1 MTGRR
6 QARELALQ
14 GLYAFEIHKRDIGEI
29 FDQVAQGNP
38 LGEKHLQ
45 YARRLMETVVQNL
58 EFVDQEISRLA
69 ENWDLERIALIDRI
83 ILRMALTEIHFMP
96 DIPEKVA
103 INEAIDLAKEY
114 STIESSSFVNGI
126 LDAALIKSR
135 RPADS

>member
-14 GLYAFEIHKRDIGEI
+14 GLYAYEIHKRDIGEI
-29 FDQVAQGNP
+29 FDQVAQGNS

-45 YARRLMETVVQNL
+45 YARRLMDTVVQNL
-58 EFVDQEISRLA
+58 EFVDKEIGRLA

-135 RPADS
+135 RPTDS

>member
-14 GLYAFEIHKRDIGEI
+14 GLYAYEIHRRDIGEI
-29 FDQVAQGNP
+29 FDQLAQGNP
-38 LGEKHLQ
+38 LGEKPLQ
-45 YARRLMETVVQNL
+45 YARRLMETVIQNL
-58 EFVDQEISRLA
+58 EFVDKEIGRLA

-83 ILRMALTEIHFMP
+83 ILRMALTEINFMP

-126 LDAALIKSR
+126 LDAALSKSR
-135 RPADS
+135 GASEQ

>member
-14 GLYAFEIHKRDIGEI
+14 GLYAYEIHKREIGEI
-29 FDQVAQGNP
+29 FEQLAQGSS
-38 LGEKHLQ
+38 LGEKPLQ
-45 YARRLMETVVQNL
+45 YARRLMETVIQNL
-58 EFVDQEISRLA
+58 EFVDKEISRLA
-69 ENWDLERIALIDRI
+69 ENWELERIALIDRI
-83 ILRMALTEIHFMP
+83 ILRMALTEINFMP

-126 LDAALIKSR
+126 LDAALSKSR
-135 RPADS
+135 GTTGQ

>member
-14 GLYAFEIHKRDIGEI
+14 GLYAYEIHRRDIGEI
-29 FDQVAQGNP
+29 FDQLAQGNP
-38 LGEKHLQ
+38 LGEKPLQ
-45 YARRLMETVVQNL
+45 YARRLMETVIQNL
-58 EFVDQEISRLA
+58 EFVDKEIGRLA

-83 ILRMALTEIHFMP
+83 ILRMALTEINFMP

-126 LDAALIKSR
+126 LDAALSKSR
-135 RPADS
+135 DTTGQ